1 MADATS
7 YVYVY
12 RDASGQPL
20 YVGKGTGPRDLRHRI
35 EMNAGSRTYWHNKLR
50 KMEREGHAYSV
61 ERVVEGLT
69 HEEACE
75 MERALIAEYGRR
87 NIEPGGIL
95 YNLLSGGDGAS
106 PEDMRR
112 MYEDPEFRAR
122 QAEGAQKRARDP
134 RWRANVIAAN
144 KRAMQQPGAMER
156 LEKARE
162 IRWSAEGAGDHHS
175 ERMQAWYADPENK
188 ERQAEA
194 LREKRKSDPE
204 YDRRQREGIKE
215 KWQDPEFRAR
225 KAESNRQSWKKPG
238 RREKHSEVMTEMFK
252 DPGVRERHA
261 VAMKRIIA
269 SPEWRGKIAE
279 AAKDPERRRKMS
291 EEGKRRAADPEYRER
306 MREAARQKWKDP
318 EYRERV
324 MSARKATDA
333 ARSSNP
339 EYRAKQA
346 AITKARWQDPEFR
359 EMMSRKRSKKG
370 AA

>member
-1 MADATS
+1 MAEF

-20 YVGKGTGPRDLRHRI
+20 YVGKGTGKRDVRHRI
-35 EMNAGSRTYWHNKLR
+35 EMNAGSKTYWHNKLR
-50 KMEREGHAYSV
+50 KMEREGHAYSI
-61 ERVVEGLT
+61 ERVAEGLT

-75 MERALIAEYGRR
+75 TERTLIAEHGRR
-87 NIEPGGIL
+87 NIDPGGIL
-95 YNLLSGGDGAS
+95 YNMLSGGDGAS

-122 QAEGAQKRARDP
+122 QAEGAKKRALDP
-134 RWRANVIAAN
+134 QWRANVIAAN
-144 KRAMQQPGAMER
+144 KRAMQRAGAMED

-175 ERMQAWYADPENK
+175 EKMQEWYADPENK

-194 LREKRKSDPE
+194 LREKRRSDPVF
-204 YDRRQREGIKE
+204 DRRQREGTKR
-215 KWQDPEFRAR
+215 KWQDPEFRAK

-252 DPGVRERHA
+252 DPVIRERHA
-261 VAMKRIIA
+261 EAMRRVMA
-269 SPEWRGKIAE
+269 SPEWREKIAK
-279 AAKDPERRRKMS
+279 AAKDPERLRKISEATKKRASDPSYQKRMS
-291 EEGKRRAADPEYRER
+291 VAARKRWQDPEYREK
-306 MREAARQKWKDP
+306 MMLARQQGNAKRASD
-318 EYRERV
+318 
-324 MSARKATDA
+324 
-333 ARSSNP
+333 P

-346 AITKARWQDPEFR
+346 AIMKAKWQDPVFR
-359 EMMSRKRSKKG
+359 EMMKRRQNKRG